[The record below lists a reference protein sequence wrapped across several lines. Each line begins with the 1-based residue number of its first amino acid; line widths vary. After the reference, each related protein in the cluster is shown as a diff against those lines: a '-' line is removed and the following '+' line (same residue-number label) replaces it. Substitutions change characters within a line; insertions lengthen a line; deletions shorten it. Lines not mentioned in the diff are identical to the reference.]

1 MLIDDNLPNPWPS
14 EVVTVT
20 AEPTLPEPS
29 KTSIED
35 TLTIE
40 LVLPEEHKKL
50 LIDSLLILFFGSLV
64 ITVPICFLSAYETA
78 DS

>member
-1 MLIDDNLPNPWPS
+1 MDDNLPNPWPS
-14 EVVTVT
+14 EVVTLT
-20 AEPTLPEPS
+20 AEPTLSGPS
-29 KTSIED
+29 KTSSEE

-40 LVLPEEHKKL
+40 LTLPEEHKKL